1 MPSPAQLVQRAPVP
15 SPPEPRSTH
24 LDYESFWTTSEP
36 QGWLDRALD
45 QSAVWLRESLQLD
58 IDLTADASERSPD
71 GTKRAQ
77 VLHRSASRGRGVRLR
92 AWNSN
97 SGVTFVVTVLAM
109 EGDRGGWLRITVTC
123 DDSTAVVKKP
133 RLADKILDVVEF
145 DDVTPLHSR
154 AEYTPVTGLDDLEAL
169 IDAPERRL
177 PVIVAAPLDEDSF
190 DSWNSLVNRWTRQT
204 VGIAHV
210 ISLNPRA
217 AEGFRIRH
225 GHHAVL
231 PGTLRTY
238 PAGADLSDPVTGR
251 TARWLSH
258 KSLAGDDRLVTRTIE
273 SFVRQH
279 AAAQPL
285 PLPQSPREWA
295 RAFDR
300 IASGKLR
307 DAVSPTHVPLDERRE
322 RYAARRRELAT
333 FQPATQAA
341 ADVTADEVDVLPSTT
356 VDQTA
361 REVDRLRQE
370 LAATQSALQDATL
383 RLDHVQ
389 ETLMIDDL
397 SEASLLELL
406 DLATREVPD
415 PSAIDALLESNDSLQ
430 RRLDGLE
437 EDLEY
442 ARAERAE
449 ARKDL
454 TRSEEDSARGQ
465 REISYLRRALS
476 EHSPQAAFA
485 FADQDAPQNPLGECP
500 ATWELLARSTVLA
513 AHKII
518 LTAPS
523 KKVTALSA
531 LDADGAALT
540 AAWEAL
546 GTLSAYREAVETG
559 SWDQDVH
566 AYCESAPAE
575 CFHVAPSKHS
585 RGETGTTKRDP
596 RFKKARLLPVPTSV
610 DASGKTHMWSHF
622 KPHTWAAEKRL
633 RIHYLDQVS
642 TDGTIYVGY
651 IGEHLPSASTTKA
664 HR

>member
-1 MPSPAQLVQRAPVP
+1 MPSPTQLAQRTPVP
-15 SPPEPRSTH
+15 SPPEPRSSH
-24 LDYESFWTTSEP
+24 LDYESFWTTSAP

-45 QSAVWLRESLQLD
+45 QGAVWLRESLQLD
-58 IDLTADASERSPD
+58 LDLTADASERSPD
-71 GTKRAQ
+71 GTKRVQ
-77 VLHRSASRGRGVRLR
+77 VLHRSASRSRGVRLR
-92 AWNSN
+92 VWNTN
-97 SGVTFVVTVLAM
+97 SGVTFIVTVLAA
-109 EGDRGGWLRITVTC
+109 EGAYEGWLRITVTC
-123 DDSTAVVKKP
+123 DDPTTVAKKP

-145 DDVTPLHSR
+145 DDITPLHSR
-154 AEYTPVTGLDDLEAL
+154 AEYTSVADLDDLEAL

-177 PVIVAAPLDEDSF
+177 PVIVAAPLDEGSF
-190 DSWNSLVNRWTRQT
+190 DSWNGLVNRWTRQT

-210 ISLNPRA
+210 FSLDPHA
-217 AEGFRIRH
+217 ANEFRTRH

-258 KSLAGDDRLVTRTIE
+258 KSLAGDDRFVTRTIE

-285 PLPQSPREWA
+285 PLPQAPREWA

-307 DAVSPTHVPLDERRE
+307 DAVTPTRIPLNERRE
-322 RYAARRRELAT
+322 RFAARRRELAT
-333 FQPATQAA
+333 LQPAAQAA
-341 ADVTADEVDVLPSTT
+341 PAIPTADPEVAPATT
-356 VDQTA
+356 TDQNA
-361 REVDRLRQE
+361 CEVERLRRE
-370 LAATQSALQDATL
+370 LAAAHSALQDATR
-383 RLDHVQ
+383 RLDVVQ
-389 ETLMIDDL
+389 ETLMVDDL
-397 SEASLLELL
+397 SETSLLTPA
-406 DLATREVPD
+406 DLATRDVPD
-415 PSAIDALLESNDSLQ
+415 QSAIDTLLESNESLQ
-430 RRLDGLE
+430 RRLESLE
-437 EDLEY
+437 ADLED

-454 TRSEEDSARGQ
+454 ARLEEDSARGQ
-465 REISYLRRALS
+465 RQISYLQKSLS
-476 EHSPQAAFA
+476 EYSPQAAFA
-485 FADQDAPQNPLGECP
+485 FADQDVPQNPLGECP
-500 ATWELLARSTVLA
+500 ATWELLAQSKVLA
-513 AHKII
+513 AHKIV

-523 KKVTALSA
+523 KKVAALST

-546 GTLSAYREAVETG
+546 GTLAAYCKAVEAG

-566 AYCESAPAE
+566 TYCESAPAE

-585 RGETGTTKRDP
+585 RGETKATKKDS

-610 DASGKTHMWSHF
+610 DARGEAYMWAHF

-642 TDGTIYVGY
+642 TDGKIYVGH
-651 IGEHLPSASTTKA
+651 IGEHLPSASTTKV
-664 HR
+664 RR

>member
-1 MPSPAQLVQRAPVP
+1 MPSPAQLASRTPLP
-15 SPPEPRSTH
+15 STPGPRSSR
-24 LDYESFWTTSEP
+24 LDYESFWTTAEP

-45 QSAVWLRESLQLD
+45 QGAVWLRESLQLD
-58 IDLTADASERSPD
+58 IDLTADASDRSPD
-71 GTKRAQ
+71 GTKRVQ
-77 VLHRSASRGRGVRLR
+77 VLHRRASRSRGVRLR
-92 AWNSN
+92 AWNTN
-97 SGVTFVVTVLAM
+97 SGVTFVVTVLAV
-109 EGDRGGWLRITVTC
+109 EGAREGWLRITVTC
-123 DDSTAVVKKP
+123 DDPTMVARKP
-133 RLADKILDVVEF
+133 RLADQILDVVEF

-154 AEYTPVTGLDDLEAL
+154 AEYTSMAGLDDLDAL
-169 IDAPERRL
+169 IGAPERRL

-190 DSWNSLVNRWTRQT
+190 DSWNDHVNRWTQQI

-210 ISLNPRA
+210 ISLDPPA
-217 AEGFRIRH
+217 AEGFRTRH

-238 PAGADLSDPVTGR
+238 PAGADLSDPVTAR

-258 KSLAGDDRLVTRTIE
+258 RSLAGDDRLVTRTIE

-279 AAAQPL
+279 TASQPL
-285 PLPQSPREWA
+285 PLPQAPREWA

-300 IASGKLR
+300 ISSGKLR
-307 DAVSPTHVPLDERRE
+307 EAVTPTRVPFDERRE
-322 RYAARRRELAT
+322 RFAARRRELARL
-333 FQPATQAA
+333 QPPAQAA
-341 ADVTADEVDVLPSTT
+341 PEVPVAEPEGVPSTT
-356 VDQTA
+356 PDETA
-361 REVDRLRQE
+361 REVERLRRE
-370 LAATQSALQDATL
+370 LAASQSALQEATR
-383 RLDHVQ
+383 RLDTVQ

-397 SEASLLELL
+397 SEASLLNLV
-406 DLATREVPD
+406 DLATRDVPD
-415 PSAIDALLESNDSLQ
+415 QSAIDTLLESNDSLQ

-437 EDLEY
+437 EDLED

-454 TRSEEDSARGQ
+454 ARLEEDSARGQ
-465 REISYLRRALS
+465 RQISYLQKALS
-476 EHSPQAAFA
+476 EYSPQAAFA

-500 ATWELLARSTVLA
+500 ATWELLARNTVLA
-513 AHKII
+513 AHKIV

-523 KKVTALSA
+523 KKVTALSS

-546 GTLSAYREAVETG
+546 GTLAAYREAVETG
-559 SWDQDVH
+559 TWDQDVH
-566 AYCESAPAE
+566 TYCESAPVE

-585 RGETGTTKRDP
+585 RGETKATKKDS

-610 DASGKTHMWSHF
+610 DSRGETHMWAHF

-642 TDGTIYVGY
+642 SDGKIYVGH
-651 IGEHLPSASTTKA
+651 IGEHLPSASTTKV
-664 HR
+664 RR